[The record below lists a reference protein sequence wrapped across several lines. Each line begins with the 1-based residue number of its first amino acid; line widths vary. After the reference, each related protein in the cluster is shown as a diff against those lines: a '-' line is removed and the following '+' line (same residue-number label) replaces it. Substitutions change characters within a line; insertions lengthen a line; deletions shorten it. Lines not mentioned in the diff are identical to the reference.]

1 MNPLKLL
8 QVKNMLQGFRTRH
21 EKFVKFIDK
30 FHKRGIEEGSII
42 ELRIRTTD
50 GIEHVTNFKVLH
62 EDVETLKQFHE
73 TMQ

>member
-8 QVKNMLQGFRTRH
+8 QVKNMLHGFRTRH
-21 EKFVKFIDK
+21 EKFVQFINA
-30 FHKRGIEEGSII
+30 FHKRGIEEGSVI
-42 ELRIRTTD
+42 ELRIRTPD
-50 GIEHVTNFKVLH
+50 EKEYVTNFKVLH